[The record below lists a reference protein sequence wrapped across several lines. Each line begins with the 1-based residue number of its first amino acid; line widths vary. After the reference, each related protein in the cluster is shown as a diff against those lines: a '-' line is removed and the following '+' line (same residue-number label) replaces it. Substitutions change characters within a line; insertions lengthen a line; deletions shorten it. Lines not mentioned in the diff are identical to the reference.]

1 MSSEPESAA
10 LTLDIAGEESE
21 LVQQAWSRARAMGVD
36 ASGLGH
42 VESVDVGTRLAVRQ
56 SSMQHLV
63 RAGQSVLDGLA
74 QDLAHRHFALL
85 LADCDGVVLHRM
97 GGGEFEATADD
108 VRLVEGAHWAESVR
122 GTNAIGT
129 ALVEDAPVCVLGP
142 AHFAEPNRALV
153 CYASPIRDPGGQ
165 TVAVLDATGALPSAD
180 ASIGVAVRTAVTA
193 LEDRLRL
200 ELWPQRG
207 PNSLRVLRQ
216 TLQRCA
222 VPAFVVERPGTV
234 RASNAS
240 AAKLLGRAGAARLEG
255 LLGLSWSDLERLI
268 QVGDLPLR
276 AAARLAQTF
285 PHQQLHVEPVLDFS
299 GEVWA
304 AVVFLEPQAVVRSV
318 RTVSEATRML
328 PPAFECIAGSDPSL
342 RAVLQHAALVAE
354 TTLPILIC
362 SETGTGKE
370 LLATALHGASTRASE
385 PMVSLNCGA
394 VQPELMAS
402 ELFGYAPG
410 AFTGADPKGRE
421 GTVAAAA
428 GGTLFLDE
436 LADMPKPLQ
445 VLLLRFLESGRY
457 QRVGESTLRHVNVRL
472 VCATCRDLDALVES
486 GEFRR
491 DLYFRIKGACL
502 RLPPLRARNDLSEL
516 ADALLDE
523 LAEAEG
529 LRPRPQLTA
538 QAQARLRAHDWPGNT
553 RELKMVLHHAVA
565 LTQGRPDIAADD
577 IPLSRSP
584 RPEAVASPPESGSMH
599 DLKRAALAQAL
610 RDASG
615 NVSAAARILGVARS
629 TVYRQLQRYGLLGD
643 INSPQR

>member
-1 MSSEPESAA
+1 MASDPESAA
-10 LTLDIAGEESE
+10 LTLDIAGDESE
-21 LVQQAWSRARAMGVD
+21 QVHRAWSRARAMGVD
-36 ASGLGH
+36 ASGVGH
-42 VESVDVGTRLAVRQ
+42 VESIDVGSRLAVRQ

-63 RAGQSVLDGLA
+63 RSGQSVLDGLA

-97 GGGEFEATADD
+97 GGGEFEATADR

-129 ALVEDAPVCVLGP
+129 ALVEDAPVSVVGG

-180 ASIGVAVRTAVTA
+180 ASISVAIRSAVTA

-207 PNSLRVLRQ
+207 PNSLRVLQQ

-234 RASNAS
+234 RASNPS
-240 AAKLLGRAGAARLEG
+240 AVKLLGRAGPARLEA
-255 LLGLSWSDLERLI
+255 LLGLTWLDLERLI
-268 QVGDLPLR
+268 QVGDLPLQ
-276 AAARLAQTF
+276 AAARLAHTF
-285 PHQQLHVEPVLDFS
+285 PHQQLHVEPVLDLS
-299 GEVWA
+299 GDVWA
-304 AVVFLEPQAVVRSV
+304 AVVFLEPQAVRRRVRPAS
-318 RTVSEATRML
+318 ATTPTL
-328 PPAFECIAGSDPSL
+328 PASFARIGGSDPGL
-342 RAVLQHAALVAE
+342 HAVLQHAAVVAE

-370 LLATALHGASTRASE
+370 LLALAVHGASGRAGE

-421 GTVAAAA
+421 GIVAAAA

-436 LADMPKPLQ
+436 LADMPKALQ
-445 VLLLRFLESGRY
+445 VLLLRFLESGSY
-457 QRVGESTLRHVNVRL
+457 QRVGESKLRHVNVRL
-472 VCATCRDLDALVES
+472 ICATCRDLDALVES

-502 RLPPLRARNDLSEL
+502 RLPPLRARDDLAAL
-516 ADALLDE
+516 ADELLGE
-523 LAEAEG
+523 LAEAEM
-529 LRPRPQLTA
+529 LEPRPRLSV
-538 QAQARLRAHDWPGNT
+538 QAQARLQSHDWPGNT
-553 RELKMVLHHAVA
+553 RELKMVLHHALA
-565 LTQGRPDIAADD
+565 LAQGRPEIDADD
-577 IPLSRSP
+577 IPLPRS
-584 RPEAVASPPESGSMH
+584 SPPTAVGPSSEPGSMH
-599 DLKRAALAQAL
+599 DHKRAALAQAL
-610 RDASG
+610 HDANG
-615 NVSAAARILGVARS
+615 NVSAAARVLGVARS
-629 TVYRQLQRYGLLGD
+629 TIYRQLQRYGLLDGVD
-643 INSPQR
+643 SP

>member
-1 MSSEPESAA
+1 MASDPESAA
-10 LTLDIAGEESE
+10 LTLDIAGDETEQ
-21 LVQQAWSRARAMGVD
+21 VQRAWSRARAMGVD

-42 VESVDVGTRLAVRQ
+42 VESIDVGSRLAVRQ
-56 SSMQHLV
+56 ASMQHVV
-63 RAGQSVLDGLA
+63 RSGQSILDALA
-74 QDLAHRHFALL
+74 RDLAHRHFALI

-97 GGGEFEATADD
+97 GGGEFEATADE

-129 ALVEDAPVCVLGP
+129 ALVEDASVSVVGG

-180 ASIGVAVRTAVTA
+180 PSISVAIRSAVTA
-193 LEDRLRL
+193 LEDRIRL

-207 PNSLRVLRQ
+207 PNSLRVLQQ

-234 RASNAS
+234 RASNPS
-240 AAKLLGRAGAARLEG
+240 AVKLLGRAGAARLEA
-255 LLGLSWSDLERLI
+255 LLGLTWSDLERLI

-276 AAARLAQTF
+276 AAARLASTF
-285 PHQQLHVEPVLDFS
+285 PHQQLHVEPVLDLS
-299 GEVWA
+299 GDVWA
-304 AVVFLEPQAVVRSV
+304 AVVFLEPQTVMRRVRPS
-318 RTVSEATRML
+318 SATTPTL
-328 PPAFECIAGSDPSL
+328 PAAFARICGSDPGL
-342 RAVLQHAALVAE
+342 RAVLRHAAVVAE
-354 TTLPILIC
+354 TTLPILIS

-370 LLATALHGASTRASE
+370 LLAVAVHGASGRASE

-421 GTVAAAA
+421 GIVAAAA

-436 LADMPKPLQ
+436 LADMPKALQ
-445 VLLLRFLESGRY
+445 VLLLRFLESGSY
-457 QRVGESTLRHVNVRL
+457 LRVGESKLRHVNVRL

-491 DLYFRIKGACL
+491 DLYFRIKGAYL
-502 RLPPLRARNDLSEL
+502 RLPPLRARDDLAEL
-516 ADALLDE
+516 ANELLDE
-523 LAEAEG
+523 LAQAER
-529 LRPRPQLTA
+529 LEPRPSLTP
-538 QAQARLRAHDWPGNT
+538 QAQARLQSHDWPGNT
-553 RELKMVLHHAVA
+553 RELKMVLHHALA
-565 LTQGRPDIAADD
+565 LTQGRPQIDADD
-577 IPLSRSP
+577 IPLPCSSRPAS
-584 RPEAVASPPESGSMH
+584 AVVLGGESGSMQDH
-599 DLKRAALAQAL
+599 KRAALAQAL
-610 RDASG
+610 QDANG
-615 NVSAAARILGVARS
+615 NVSAAARALGVARS
-629 TVYRQLQRYGLLGD
+629 TIYRQLQRYGLLGD
-643 INSPQR
+643 INKP